1 MAAGI
6 SKDFATFDV
15 ARSITNSF
23 PMEMQPVRPDRPRSA
38 RRYRRL
44 RERNPTG
51 NLVSGSVDDG
61 DARCV
66 LIMGEDM
73 FAIGEM
79 MRRSF
84 SDGDDGDQRVSQVQ
98 NADTTGLT
106 LAV

>member
-1 MAAGI
+1 
-6 SKDFATFDV
+6 
-15 ARSITNSF
+15 
-23 PMEMQPVRPDRPRSA
+23 
-38 RRYRRL
+38 
-44 RERNPTG
+44 
-51 NLVSGSVDDG
+51 
-61 DARCV
+61 
-66 LIMGEDM
+66 MGEDM